1 MLNLKKIISLLLV
14 LMLLVGLI
22 PTALAAETTDPTQ
35 STSAPNEESA
45 TEPTEED
52 PTAPMEPTEEPDAPG
67 EEPTPEDDPNAGIA
81 TASLDD
87 GIMTAAS
94 TTSGVLLF
102 DLSSPYNY
110 TTTLNSQIMVKYRPN
125 GTDAVVTSYLKYMG
139 WHYAQINGVAYKDD
153 PIYCIEP
160 HKDFSASSSGNYVDN
175 GVYIS
180 GSGYTQGANTWYA
193 MPESYRTAIGKILL
207 ASDAL
212 WDITVSVLDTMP
224 LYNGNTALRVAT
236 QMLIYEIVT
245 GLRDPDTFVRNSSN
259 GYTSGDVYY
268 NAGVASVDGFAN
280 KYNALVSRIVDNDLL
295 PSFVSR
301 YASTAPTIALT
312 GTNTVVTD
320 SNGVVDDFFFSSFGG
335 VVFVHGDNSMTIT
348 KIGTVSSS
356 TLFTC
361 TKEIPAPASSTFS
374 LYYTGSS
381 SFQVC
386 VGLNTP
392 VSSELTGYFR
402 LSGNDPPTMEIV
414 KTTDTGTDLEGWR
427 FVIYADEAC
436 TEILSGP
443 YITDSQG
450 KIQVT
455 DLPSGTRTVYVQE
468 LSHANMYTN
477 AKYHCVD
484 GVRKAVT
491 VSNGTHSTVSF
502 RNEQYPG
509 KVLITKTTEDGLNL
523 SGWRFSIYS
532 NSACTQLLGGP
543 YTTNSQGK
551 ITVSNLPIG
560 TYTAYVKELGHT
572 DSVINAMYTCSSTNP
587 QRVSVATGGSV
598 SVAFQNDLKPGGLEI
613 IKTTDTGENLE
624 GWRFVVY
631 SNPECTE
638 ILSGPYIT
646 DAQGKISVTDLPSGS
661 YTAYVQE
668 LSHQD
673 MNINALYRCTDGPRK
688 EVAVSSGAVATVS
701 FRNELYPGK
710 IIITKSTED
719 GENLSGWQF
728 SIYSDAA
735 CSQLIGGPYTTNSQG
750 KIIAS
755 DLPSGS
761 YTAYVKE
768 TGHTDPAIA
777 AKYVCASDNPQRV
790 SVASGGSYSLSFR
803 NDLSSAGLEII
814 KTTQGDGDLEGWH
827 FSVYSDSACTQLI
840 GGPYTTNSQGRI
852 TVTDLPGGTYDAYV
866 KETGHEDPGIA
877 AKYRCESENPQKVSI
892 AGGAAPSISFHNL
905 LNPGEIRIEK
915 VNHEGAPMAGAK
927 FLLEWSADGTSWA
940 PVVLTDTIQ
949 EGGCTSIGLTD
960 GILTS
965 NRNGEVTFSGLWPTA
980 HYRLT
985 EVQAPDGYQ
994 LLADYAYVGQLPD
1007 GLSLSL
1013 KVVNSPMYTLP
1024 KTGSHSRIIL
1034 PVALALCLGTA
1045 AVLITRRRKK

>member
-1 MLNLKKIISLLLV
+1 MLNLKRIISLLLV

-35 STSAPNEESA
+35 STTAPTEEPA

-52 PTAPMEPTEEPDAPG
+52 PTAPMEPTEESNDPG
-67 EEPTPEDDPNAGIA
+67 EEPTPEDDPNAGLA

-110 TTTLNSQIMVKYRPN
+110 TTTLNSQIMVQYRPN
-125 GTDAVVTSYLKYMG
+125 GTGSVVTSYLKHMG
-139 WHYAQINGVAYKDD
+139 WHYAQIDGVAYKDD

-180 GSGYTQGANTWYA
+180 GSGTTQGSSTWYA

-224 LYNGNTALRVAT
+224 MYNGNTALRVAT

-268 NAGVASVDGFAN
+268 NAGAASVDGFAN

-301 YASTAPTIALT
+301 YSSTAPTIALT

-320 SNGVVDDFFFSSFGG
+320 SNGVVDDFFFPSSGG

-361 TKEIPAPASSTFS
+361 TKDIPAPASSTFS

-381 SFQVC
+381 AFQVC

-427 FVIYADEAC
+427 FVIYANEAC

-443 YITDSQG
+443 YITDSAG
-450 KIQVT
+450 RIQVT

-509 KVLITKTTEDGLNL
+509 KVLITK
-523 SGWRFSIYS
+523 
-532 NSACTQLLGGP
+532 A
-543 YTTNSQGK
+543 
-551 ITVSNLPIG
+551 
-560 TYTAYVKELGHT
+560 
-572 DSVINAMYTCSSTNP
+572 
-587 QRVSVATGGSV
+587 
-598 SVAFQNDLKPGGLEI
+598 
-613 IKTTDTGENLE
+613 
-624 GWRFVVY
+624 
-631 SNPECTE
+631 
-638 ILSGPYIT
+638 
-646 DAQGKISVTDLPSGS
+646 
-661 YTAYVQE
+661 
-668 LSHQD
+668 
-673 MNINALYRCTDGPRK
+673 
-688 EVAVSSGAVATVS
+688 
-701 FRNELYPGK
+701 
-710 IIITKSTED
+710 TED

-728 SIYSDAA
+728 SIYSDDA
-735 CSQLIGGPYTTNSQG
+735 CSQLIGGPYTTNTQG
-750 KIIAS
+750 KIIAN

-777 AKYVCASDNPQRV
+777 SKYICTSDNPQRV

-814 KTTQGDGDLEGWH
+814 KTTQGDGDLEGWQ
-827 FSVYSDSACTQLI
+827 FAIYSDSGCTQKI

-866 KETGHEDPGIA
+866 KETGHEDPDIA

-892 AGGAAPSISFHNL
+892 ASGATPSISFHNL

-915 VNHEGAPMAGAK
+915 VNHEGSPMAGAK
-927 FLLEWSADGTSWA
+927 FLLEWSVDGTSWELVA
-940 PVVLTDTIQ
+940 LTDMTQ
-949 EGGCTSIGLTD
+949 EGGCTSIGLAD

-965 NRNGEVTFSGLWPTA
+965 NRKGEVMFSGLWPTA

-985 EVQAPDGYQ
+985 EVQAPKGYQ
-994 LLADYAYVGQLPD
+994 LLADYAYVGQIPD